1 MCLQRKG
8 AVEPKPFSN
17 FVVFQDKLVRLVARV
32 LTFKSQFAERAKA
45 IEEQFGEATQAL
57 KRQQEAKFRQLE
69 KLEATVVN
77 VQGKQTQWRDRVKMK
92 TDELAAVKAT
102 KSELEAQ
109 LSSLRTRAA
118 LSSPGEGNKQ
128 AALASRAGGLERRLA
143 TAQSQLTQAEE
154 RLADARVKYSEGEG
168 KWAARIK
175 ELEMRC
181 RQAEEKYKRERQGA
195 KERVAEMNEQIKCV
209 PREQVLGAALT
220 LISPQAEGEGGRGGE
235 PAARDRGARRRE
247 PGARRLSLCI
257 VSEWLVCRRH
267 CSVTSVTWAARYP
280 YPLCS
285 LSRPCIIIM
294 CHSPFSPASRPA
306 RRRRRRPRWPS
317 AASRPRPSAGPP

>member
-45 IEEQFGEATQAL
+45 IEEQFSEATQAL

-209 PREQVLGAALT
+209 R
-220 LISPQAEGEGGRGGE
+220 
-235 PAARDRGARRRE
+235 RGARDVCSADPSSPRRQKE
-247 PGARRLSLCI
+247 KE
-257 VSEWLVCRRH
+257 VE
-267 CSVTSVTWAARYP
+267 AAN
-280 YPLCS
+280 
-285 LSRPCIIIM
+285 
-294 CHSPFSPASRPA
+294 
-306 RRRRRRPRWPS
+306 RRRGTVAHVAENLARV
-317 AASRPRPSAGPP
+317 A